1 MLMSK
6 LKYVG
11 DVTQR
16 SRRSWATNEKMPAE
30 KTPFGSKRKVGHRQ
44 WHSQHHAHI
53 AKTASGDSAMSQKK
67 LKKMNTDGA
76 T

>member
-1 MLMSK
+1 MLISK

-30 KTPFGSKRKVGHRQ
+30 KTPLVTKGGR
-44 WHSQHHAHI
+44 A
-53 AKTASGDSAMSQKK
+53 
-67 LKKMNTDGA
+67 
-76 T
+76 

>member
-1 MLMSK
+1 MLISK

-30 KTPFGSKRKVGHRQ
+30 KTPLVTKEVGHRQ
-44 WHSQHHAHI
+44 WHSQHHSHK
-53 AKTASGDSAMSQKK
+53 AKTASGDLAMSQKK
-67 LKKMNTDGA
+67 LKEMNTDGA